1 MTPKIS
7 VIVPVYNTGE
17 ILRKTLDSILFQTFK
32 EFELIIIDD
41 GSNDVSI
48 KICDEYA
55 LKKMHA

>member
-41 GSNDVSI
+41 GFQ
-48 KICDEYA
+48 
-55 LKKMHA
+55 